1 MYFLS
6 WHSLDFVLSTLFSLQ
21 THFNKL
27 DWFSIN
33 IYIFVS
39 PIQVLK
45 EAYCATIP
53 QKLLIVMF
61 IFPIVLF
68 CWIRNLNTLSPLS
81 FIANL
86 SIVIGL
92 IVVLY
97 DEVFQFVNKEGAA
110 ITKSHA
116 CGNLMSISLFTGT
129 ALYSLEGIGVVINSN
144 AWSLVVI
151 FLLSRFYL
159 WRIRCKN
166 QLMQKEWFTLAWS

>member
-1 MYFLS
+1 MTQLGFCSVYFIFIA
-6 WHSLDFVLSTLFSLQ
+6 DSLQ
-21 THFNKL
+21 QVRLIFHKL
-27 DWFSIN
+27 
-33 IYIFVS
+33 IYICFS
-39 PIQVLK
+39 YQVLK

-166 QLMQKEWFTLAWS
+166 QLMQKE